1 MNEAKMDSGKTAAIV
16 HITSRDN
23 ALFKTLRK
31 LAHEPAAYRK
41 QGKLWLEGDHL
52 CRAALQRGIQPEAA
66 VFSQSLWAQQSLA
79 WQHRVPRA
87 YVLDDALFTHLSA
100 LPSAAQM
107 GFVLHAAA
115 LLQAAHDVHPS
126 RNTVVLDRIQDAG
139 NVGVLAA
146 LARRDLDQ
154 LQRHILGKTA
164 LVFIETCGDP
174 LRHLGADG
182 DQLDLHAQ
190 AAASLKEPLHSFSN

>member
-66 VFSQSLWAQQSLA
+66 VFSQSLWAQSSQM
-79 WQHRVPRA
+79 
-87 YVLDDALFTHLSA
+87 LSGT
-100 LPSAAQM
+100 LGRS
-107 GFVLHAAA
+107 
-115 LLQAAHDVHPS
+115 QA
-126 RNTVVLDRIQDAG
+126 
-139 NVGVLAA
+139 
-146 LARRDLDQ
+146 
-154 LQRHILGKTA
+154 ILKHVW
-164 LVFIETCGDP
+164 LIR
-174 LRHLGADG
+174 L
-182 DQLDLHAQ
+182 
-190 AAASLKEPLHSFSN
+190 